1 MLHATENTLAKYE
14 ALVASLRAI
23 DGMNERR
30 PGIFY
35 RKSKA
40 FLHFHEDP
48 TGLYADLRMY
58 VNDEFVRMR
67 VTSRVEQSALI
78 TLVTSALTQPV
89 RK

>member
-14 ALVASLRAI
+14 ALLASLRAI